1 MSTKEKIAH
10 GHGPSNINLG
20 IFVCSFD
27 VNHSP
32 LLNMSNCVAA
42 AAVVVVVVAAA
53 AAAAA
58 AWWWWW

>member
-1 MSTKEKIAH
+1 MSAKEKIAH

-32 LLNMSNCVAA
+32 LLNMSSYVAA
-42 AAVVVVVVAAA
+42 AAAVVAAA
-53 AAAAA
+53 AAAAG